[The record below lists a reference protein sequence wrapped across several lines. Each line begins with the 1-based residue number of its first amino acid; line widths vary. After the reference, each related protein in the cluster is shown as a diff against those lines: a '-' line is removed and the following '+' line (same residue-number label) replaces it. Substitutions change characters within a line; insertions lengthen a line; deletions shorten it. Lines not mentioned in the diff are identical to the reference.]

1 MNQTASVCDAVSGHG
16 GRLGM
21 GGGGEADH
29 PIDD

>member
-16 GRLGM
+16 DRLGT
-21 GGGGEADH
+21 GGGEADH